1 MKALRFA
8 VIGSPVGH
16 SKSPSMHGAAYAAL
30 GLPHHY
36 EKLETSTDELAQR
49 VDALRAGT
57 YEGLNVT
64 VPHKRAVLAL
74 ADEIDATAQATGAAN
89 TLVRLP
95 SGAIRAY
102 NTDAPA
108 LRDELVELAGGRERF
123 VGRSAIVFGTG
134 GAARAAVFALGE
146 LGVGRV
152 IVRAR
157 RRDDDLANVL
167 RASGSSATLSFELLG
182 EQLADPFDVVAIVQA
197 TTAGMNGSG
206 VPGEVVADAVDWAGL
221 PADCVAYDV
230 VYAPPRTAF
239 VERAEARGLAA
250 ASGLG
255 MLVRQGALAFERWLG
270 VAPSL
275 SVMRSALG

>member
-1 MKALRFA
+1 MKELRFA
-8 VIGSPVGH
+8 VIGTPVGH
-16 SKSPSMHGAAYAAL
+16 SKSPLMHEAAYRAL
-30 GLPHHY
+30 GLPHRY
-36 EKLETSTDELAQR
+36 EKLETSGDELAQR

-57 YEGLNVT
+57 YGGLNVT
-64 VPHKRAVLAL
+64 VPHKRAVLSL
-74 ADEIDATAQATGAAN
+74 VDELDPTAHATGAAN

-95 SGAIRAY
+95 SGAIRAF
-102 NTDAPA
+102 NTDAAA
-108 LRDELVELAGGRERF
+108 LRDEIAELAGDRARF
-123 VGRSAIVFGTG
+123 RGRSAIVFGSG

-157 RRDDDLANVL
+157 RRDDDLVNVL
-167 RASGSSATLSFELLG
+167 RASGSAATLSFEPLG
-182 EQLADPFDVVAIVQA
+182 QRPVPEAAVAIVQA

-206 VPGEVVADAVDWAGL
+206 VPGAVVADAVDWAAL
-221 PADCVAYDV
+221 PADAVVYDV
-230 VYAPPRTAF
+230 VYAPPRTAL
-239 VERAEARGLAA
+239 VERAEARGLAV

-255 MLVRQGALAFERWLG
+255 MLVRQGALAFELWLG